1 LFYFA
6 EVADLHTQHKILQRK
21 PEDLGR
27 LLFRE
32 LCIFE
37 HPIKGF
43 IGLQTYLFFIP
54 VFGE

>member
-27 LLFRE
+27 LLFRK